1 MMRKGFFAVA
11 AMTLLLSAAQVFA
24 FTNPAALTTGVF
36 TPIAASSTAVSVN
49 SSLSQPRFVEHL
61 EIQNQCA
68 SAVTIQFQGATAVF
82 GQGYLLAAGATK
94 VFDVHESI
102 VPGGPYSFITASATC
117 SPDTQTGLV
126 ILELP

>member
-1 MMRKGFFAVA
+1 MRKGFFAVV
-11 AMTLLLSAAQVFA
+11 AMPLLLSAAQVFA
-24 FTNPAALTTGVF
+24 FTNPAALTTGVY
-36 TPIAASSTAVSVN
+36 TPIAATSTAASVN
-49 SSLSQPRFVEHL
+49 SSLSLPQFAEHL

-68 SAVTIQFQGATAVF
+68 SAVTVQFHGTAAVF

-94 VFDVHESI
+94 TFDAHDSI
-102 VPGGPYSFITASATC
+102 VPSGPYSFITASATC